1 MLLVLSRLDSTLIL
15 KGSDDFRGIHYRK
28 VFCTT
33 KGVFNEKGA
42 VITVALTNIDMQVF
56 HAGPEG
62 LSSDFFLGRGSC
74 FRHARCC
81 LTTNSRDLHNDF
93 SEGHPPQLARL
104 LLSPPQM
111 VELPLLPPR
120 RLWQQLPAYIRYDIT
135 NYIHEAR
142 TTQRITTSYNKDDDD
157 NDNRERGRLRPRIWQ
172 IDVCISASSCVTLAS
187 CSATASVCV
196 CVWGNV
202 T

>member
-1 MLLVLSRLDSTLIL
+1 MLT
-15 KGSDDFRGIHYRK
+15 
-28 VFCTT
+28 C
-33 KGVFNEKGA
+33 
-42 VITVALTNIDMQVF
+42 QVF
-56 HAGPEG
+56 DAGPQG

-81 LTTNSRDLHNDF
+81 LLTDSRDLHNDF

-111 VELPLLPPR
+111 VELSLLPPR
-120 RLWQQLPAYIRYDIT
+120 RLWQQLPAYIRYDFT

-157 NDNRERGRLRPRIWQ
+157 NDNRERGRLRPRICQ

-187 CSATASVCV
+187 CSATASVCARV
-196 CVWGNV
+196 CVCGG
-202 T
+202 